1 MTKQMLK
8 TAAAAL
14 AIMSLS
20 ATGACAS
27 KSAEIVAPLSVS
39 NSQMQNAAALSSQWV
54 DGRRQEMTG
63 LEHVEEGGKLIR
75 KAQKDERKATEKLNK
90 AVTESD
96 EQRAA
101 YVRLVAG
108 FGGASMPSAVETE
121 IKALKKAADDW
132 SDAYKRVEKQKSRVS
147 DAQLEIANGES
158 MVRTGNE
165 MIATG
170 REKMRVAEAESQGY
184 QSDPTVLIADEPLV
198 DMN

>member
-14 AIMSLS
+14 AILSLS

-27 KSAEIVAPLSVS
+27 KTAEIVAPLSVT
-39 NSQMQNAAALSSQWV
+39 NSQMQNATALSSQWI

-63 LEHVEEGGKLIR
+63 LEQVEEGGKLIR
-75 KAQKDERKATEKLNK
+75 KAQKEERKSTEKLTK
-90 AVTESD
+90 AVTVSD

-108 FGGASMPSAVETE
+108 FGGATIPSAVDTE

-132 SDAYKRVEKQKSRVS
+132 SDAYKRVEKSQSRVKE
-147 DAQLEIANGES
+147 AQLDIANGES

-170 REKMRVAEAESQGY
+170 REKMRISEAQSQGF
-184 QSDPTVLIADEPLV
+184 PAEPAVLINDQQFV